1 MNTAL
6 LLSGGVGSRLQSEMP
21 KQYIC
26 VNGKMLI
33 TYALETLSASE
44 FIDEIQIVSAQEWR
58 DAIISDAQKHKIR
71 ADKLKGFS
79 SPGANRQI
87 SILSGMQGILQRKN
101 NALNTDALGAD
112 AMSTYA
118 INDCDT
124 IFIHDAARPLLTQSQ
139 ISDCFK
145 ALKDHDGVMPVLPMK
160 DTVYLSEDG
169 GTISKLLNRKKI
181 FAGQAPELFN
191 FKKYYQANIALT
203 PDDIMKI
210 NGSTEPAILAGM
222 DITMIAGDENNFKI
236 TTQADLDRFRNIIF
250 TQSNNMLYNKKDNN
264 NHNYLYL

>member
-1 MNTAL
+1 
-6 LLSGGVGSRLQSEMP
+6 
-21 KQYIC
+21 
-26 VNGKMLI
+26 MLI

-79 SPGANRQI
+79 NPGANRQT

-101 NALNTDALGAD
+101 NALATDALGSD
-112 AMSTYA
+112 AISTYV

-139 ISDCFK
+139 ISGCFK

-169 GTISKLLNRKKI
+169 DTVSKLLDREKI

-191 FKKYYQANIALT
+191 FKKYYQANIALM

-222 DITMIAGDENNFKI
+222 DIAMIAGDENNFKI

-250 TQSNNMLYNKKDNN
+250 TQSNNMLYNKKRQQ
-264 NHNYLYL
+264 

>member
-6 LLSGGVGSRLQSEMP
+6 LLSGGTGSRLPSDVP
-21 KQYIC
+21 KQYIH
-26 VNGKMLI
+26 VKDKMLI
-33 TYALETLSASE
+33 TYALETLSDSPFVDA
-44 FIDEIQIVSAQEWR
+44 IQIISDKKWR
-58 DAIISDAQKHKIR
+58 EAIISDAGKYNIPT
-71 ADKLKGFS
+71 DKLKGFS
-79 SPGANRQI
+79 DPGKNRQT
-87 SILSGMQGILQRKN
+87 SILNGMKDILPYVI
-101 NALNTDALGAD
+101 DDG
-112 AMSTYA
+112 
-118 INDCDT
+118 DT
-124 IFIHDAARPLLTQSQ
+124 IFIHDAARPLLTQKQ
-139 ISDCFK
+139 IANCFN

-169 GTISKLLNRKKI
+169 DTVSKLLDREKI

-222 DITMIAGDENNFKI
+222 DIAMIAGDENNFKI

-250 TQSNNMLYNKKDNN
+250 TQSNNMLYNKKRQQ
-264 NHNYLYL
+264 

>member
-6 LLSGGVGSRLQSEMP
+6 LLSGGIGSRLQSEMP
-21 KQYIC
+21 KQYIR

-33 TYALETLSASE
+33 TYAIETLSASE

-79 SPGANRQI
+79 NPGTNRQT

-101 NALNTDALGAD
+101 NALATDALGAD
-112 AMSTYA
+112 AVD
-118 INDCDT
+118 NRDT
-124 IFIHDAARPLLTQSQ
+124 IFIHDAARPLLTQNQ

-169 GTISKLLNRKKI
+169 DTVSKLLDREKI

-222 DITMIAGDENNFKI
+222 DIAMTAGDENNFKI
-236 TTQADLDRFRNIIF
+236 TTQADLDRFKSVITGKIG
-250 TQSNNMLYNKKDNN
+250 
-264 NHNYLYL
+264 